1 MAIIFHL
8 NEALKR
14 CFKNLFNLDS
24 LNDLNFEIIVN
35 FASFLAISFIY
46 RKDIIKLIKDSINYL
61 KTKNYKYENSFKY
74 ILLIILACIPA
85 GILGLLFKDK
95 IDLISTNVK
104 YIGIALLITSL
115 ALFIVRKID
124 GKKHDNDITY
134 KDSIIIGLF
143 QGVALLPGISRSGST
158 LTGGLLRNIKKEEIT
173 ALKEDKEPLYTN
185 EKTEI
190 EDIASAINDALKE
203 EPITLTNF
211 EEDQEK
217 TAIISIDEL
226 MKKAK
231 DLELISEEDED
242 TGVNFLEK
250 YNLEPAE
257 VDISSNV
264 KSNTEE
270 KQVKAFKVSQVI
282 SPIYGVKKEVINDN
296 DRKA

>member
-1 MAIIFHL
+1 M
-8 NEALKR
+8 
-14 CFKNLFNLDS
+14 KNLFADASYSFNNFYNNLNTQGQMIFS
-24 LNDLNFEIIVN
+24 IIM
-35 FASFLAISFIY
+35 
-46 RKDIIKLIKDSINYL
+46 
-61 KTKNYKYENSFKY
+61 
-74 ILLIILACIPA
+74 LLIIVLCA
-85 GILGLLFKDK
+85 ILLVTYIVQSVQTKKKLKQIKEENK
-95 IDLISTNVK
+95 I
-104 YIGIALLITSL
+104 
-115 ALFIVRKID
+115 
-124 GKKHDNDITY
+124 
-134 KDSIIIGLF
+134 
-143 QGVALLPGISRSGST
+143 
-158 LTGGLLRNIKKEEIT
+158 RNIKKEEIT

-190 EDIASAINDALKE
+190 EDIASAISDALKE

-257 VDISSNV
+257 VDVSSNV
-264 KSNTEE
+264 KSSTEE

>member
-1 MAIIFHL
+1 M
-8 NEALKR
+8 
-14 CFKNLFNLDS
+14 KNLFAAASYSFNNFYNNLNTQGQMIFS
-24 LNDLNFEIIVN
+24 IIM
-35 FASFLAISFIY
+35 
-46 RKDIIKLIKDSINYL
+46 
-61 KTKNYKYENSFKY
+61 
-74 ILLIILACIPA
+74 LLIIVLCA
-85 GILGLLFKDK
+85 ILLVTYIVQSVQAKKKLKEIKEENK
-95 IDLISTNVK
+95 I
-104 YIGIALLITSL
+104 
-115 ALFIVRKID
+115 
-124 GKKHDNDITY
+124 
-134 KDSIIIGLF
+134 
-143 QGVALLPGISRSGST
+143 
-158 LTGGLLRNIKKEEIT
+158 RNIKKEEIT

-257 VDISSNV
+257 VDVSSNV
-264 KSNTEE
+264 KSSTEE